1 MLLWTIKAV
10 SMPHRSAS
18 RAEPSGQDDLQPLRC
33 TYSLPWNL
41 SRRRMEGAG
50 CFFFS
55 IFFPSRLHLIQ
66 KDRCDFQMRS
76 FVSVSRWLTSPLR
89 PATIT
94 VACGITPGGGGGDPL
109 IYYGLSAG
117 AARVTR
123 TVSCVLIRA
132 HPIRGG
138 EERRRRSGV
147 LGRSTKSPEMWSLS
161 CRTVAP
167 VVNLF
172 TTDF

>member
-1 MLLWTIKAV
+1 MTYG
-10 SMPHRSAS
+10 RSLHTTVCHEICRVEGWRALAAAS
-18 RAEPSGQDDLQPLRC
+18 S
-33 TYSLPWNL
+33 S
-41 SRRRMEGAG
+41 SS
-50 CFFFS
+50 FFFL
-55 IFFPSRLHLIQ
+55 PPLHLIQ

-76 FVSVSRWLTSPLR
+76 FVSVSRWLTSPPL

-117 AARVTR
+117 AARVTW

-138 EERRRRSGV
+138 EERRRSGV
-147 LGRSTKSPEMWSLS
+147 FGRSTKSPEM
-161 CRTVAP
+161 
-167 VVNLF
+167 
-172 TTDF
+172 